1 MSTRSPGRS
10 SVWILSTLQEPLS
23 ASSTSMVVGTSLRPR
38 PSGLPSESVVD
49 LAVTLNESALSCGR
63 EEVGRRGEGDEG
75 GERGGAMQVC
85 AMCPYNRGCQRDI
98 CTRPRMLSLTGN
110 LERIEV
116 STAEQQGDRQNH
128 VRTRAEAIV
137 EKP

>member
-49 LAVTLNESALSCGR
+49 LAVTLNDSALSCGR
-63 EEVGRRGEGDEG
+63 EGRGRRGEGDDEG
-75 GERGGAMQVC
+75 GERRRHASLDAPC
-85 AMCPYNRGCQRDI
+85 APA
-98 CTRPRMLSLTGN
+98 TG
-110 LERIEV
+110 V
-116 STAEQQGDRQNH
+116 
-128 VRTRAEAIV
+128 
-137 EKP
+137 